1 MKRAE
6 EAGSVTLRPATLDD
20 QTFLLEVYASTRN
33 DELNVVDWDDNQ
45 KQAFISMQFNT
56 QRQLYG
62 LRYPQADS
70 SIILLDDQ
78 PIGRMLVDRTEDE
91 ILLVDIAVLPAYRNA
106 GIGTSLIRKLK
117 GEAAAAEKPVR
128 LHVFQS
134 SPAVRLYERLGF
146 STVSSDSAYLEMAW
160 VPDDR
165 NQVIIP
171 YRISPYVHLI
181 ESRLVPGIIRRGVFH
196 QFTGEVL
203 EPSERV
209 RSLLFA
215 AKLGNRISFTEEDLN
230 NLAEDGAQIRQLIAK
245 EFLIT
250 EGYDPLTPFVNQYVV
265 RPMQNPALAYA
276 SDAGE
281 MLLVRTSMAHRVYS
295 PRTDELP
302 AIIEEKMTDI
312 ATRIFLAADSTR
324 TLREIFGLESANI
337 LEEPGVRQAVDF
349 LTSPER
355 QLIKFTRST
364 EDLGDP
370 RNPCNT
376 VPRNLYHSSS
386 WDSQPHEGSS
396 SSIIDF
402 HLHGI
407 EDAWWEFDLIETTV
421 NHSFRFPNEALGG
434 LDYGSRFCLSVLKP
448 ELLPLLGK
456 SDRLEVL
463 EVGGG
468 TGTFARSF
476 VREAKTVL
484 NGAELNYSILEL
496 SPALI
501 ESQRKL
507 LSEFS
512 PAIKHFQQDA
522 TRFDIPG
529 YKFDLV
535 IANEVIADFPTMVVR
550 RNESTSDKVQRWEGE
565 GAYYLERYDLSHEGA
580 PDSFLVNSGA
590 FEFIESAWRH
600 LSPGGTLIVSEYG
613 SATRYPTQCYHLNH
627 EEFSI
632 HFGHLTACAQKIG
645 FECRLCTLKEFLEM
659 DDQVW
664 ILNANEEGILCLN
677 HILEKYGRSLPFAV
691 ISKREFDKEFQ
702 AISEQIGL
710 TGVSF
715 SPLRQ
720 GLHCGPEPGD
730 FMVLIMTKPS

>member
-1 MKRAE
+1 MQASE
-6 EAGSVTLRPATLDD
+6 ESVTLRPVTPDD
-20 QTFLLEVYASTRN
+20 EAFLLQVYAGTRS
-33 DELNVVDWDDNQ
+33 DELDGLGWDDNQ
-45 KQAFISMQFNT
+45 KLAFVSMQFNA
-56 QRQLYG
+56 QRRCYSE
-62 LRYPQADS
+62 ADNK
-70 SIILLDDQ
+70 IILLNER
-78 PIGRMLVDRTEDE
+78 PIGRMLVGATEDE
-91 ILLVDIAVLPAYRNA
+91 ILLIDIAVLPEHRNA
-106 GIGTSLIRKLK
+106 GIGTSLIRNLLS
-117 GEAAAAEKPVR
+117 EAAAAEKPVR
-128 LHVFQS
+128 LHVFKYS
-134 SPAVRLYERLGF
+134 RAVHLYERLGF

-165 NQVIIP
+165 SQLIIP
-171 YRISPYVHLI
+171 YRMSPYVHLL
-181 ESRLVPGIIRRGVFH
+181 ESHLVPGIIQRGIFH

-203 EPSERV
+203 EPREGV

-215 AKLGNRISFTEEDLN
+215 AKLGNRVSFSEDDLT
-230 NLAEDGAQIRQLIAK
+230 NLAEDGAQIRQLIEK
-245 EFLIT
+245 EFLIPD
-250 EGYDPLTPFVNQYVV
+250 GYDPLTPFVNQYVV
-265 RPMQNPALAYA
+265 RPLQNPALAYV
-276 SDAGE
+276 SETGE
-281 MLLVRTSMAHRVYS
+281 RLLVRTSMAHRVYS
-295 PRTDELP
+295 PRRDELP

-312 ATRIFLAADSTR
+312 ATRIFLLADGTR
-324 TLREIFGLESANI
+324 TLREIFHTPGLEGANI
-337 LEEPGVRQAVDF
+337 LEEPGVRQALDF

-355 QLIKFTRST
+355 QLIKFTPTT

-370 RNPCNT
+370 HKPCNT
-376 VPRNLYHSSS
+376 VPRNLYHSLR
-386 WDSQPHEGSS
+386 WDSQPHQGSS
-396 SSIIDF
+396 NSIIDF

-434 LDYGSRFCLSVLKP
+434 LDYGSRFCLSALKP
-448 ELLPLLGK
+448 ELLPLVGR

-476 VREAKTVL
+476 IKEAKRVL
-484 NGAELNYSILEL
+484 NGAELNYHILDL

-507 LSEFS
+507 LAEFS
-512 PAIKHFQQDA
+512 PAIEHFQQDA

-529 YKFDLV
+529 HRFDLV
-535 IANEVIADFPTMVVR
+535 IANEVIADFPTSLVR
-550 RNESTSDKVQRWEGE
+550 RNESTSDKAQGWEGE
-565 GAYYLERYDLSHEGA
+565 GAYYLERYNLSDEDA

-600 LSPGGTLIVSEYG
+600 LSPGGMLIVSEYG

-632 HFGHLTACAQKIG
+632 HFGHLMACARKIG
-645 FECRLCTLKEFLEM
+645 FKCKLLPLKEFLEM
-659 DDQVW
+659 DDQVL

-677 HILEKYGRSLPFAV
+677 HILGKYGMSLPYAV
-691 ISKREFDKEFQ
+691 ISSTEFDKQFQ

-710 TGVSF
+710 AGVSF

-730 FMVLIMTKPS
+730 FMVLIMTRPS

>member
-1 MKRAE
+1 MQASE
-6 EAGSVTLRPATLDD
+6 ESVTLRAATPDD
-20 QTFLLEVYASTRN
+20 EAFLLQVYAGTRS
-33 DELNVVDWDDNQ
+33 DELDGLGWDDNQ
-45 KQAFISMQFNT
+45 KLAFVSMQFNA
-56 QRQLYG
+56 QR
-62 LRYPQADS
+62 RCYPEADNK
-70 SIILLDDQ
+70 IILLNQ
-78 PIGRMLVDRTEDE
+78 RPIGRMLVGRTEDE
-91 ILLVDIAVLPAYRNA
+91 ILLIDIAVLPEHRNA
-106 GIGTSLIRKLK
+106 GIGTSLIRNLLS
-117 GEAAAAEKPVR
+117 EAAAAEKPVR
-128 LHVFQS
+128 LHVFKYGR
-134 SPAVRLYERLGF
+134 AVHLYERLGF

-165 NQVIIP
+165 SQVVIP
-171 YRISPYVHLI
+171 YRLNPYVHFI
-181 ESRLVPGIIRRGVFH
+181 ESRLVPGIVRRGLFH
-196 QFTGEVL
+196 QVTGEVV
-203 EPSERV
+203 EPRETV

-215 AKLGNRISFTEEDLN
+215 AKLGNRISFSEKDLN
-230 NLAEDGAQIRQLIAK
+230 SLAEDGAQIKQLIEK
-245 EFLIT
+245 RFLIP

-265 RPMQNPALAYA
+265 RPLQNPALAYA
-276 SDAGE
+276 SDSGE
-281 MLLVRTSMAHRVYS
+281 ILLVRTSMARRVYS
-295 PRTDELP
+295 PRRDELP
-302 AIIEEKMTDI
+302 AIVEEKMTDI
-312 ATRIFLAADSTR
+312 ATRIFLLADGTR
-324 TLREIFGLESANI
+324 TLREILHTPGMESANI

-355 QLIKFTRST
+355 QLIKFTPST

-370 RNPCNT
+370 RSPCNT
-376 VPRNLYHSSS
+376 VPRNLYRSSG
-386 WDSQPHEGSS
+386 WDSQPHVASS

-434 LDYGSRFCLSVLKP
+434 LDYGSRFCLSILKP
-448 ELLPLLGK
+448 ELLPLPGK

-476 VREAKTVL
+476 IRQAKTVL

-501 ESQRKL
+501 ESQTKL

-529 YKFDLV
+529 YRFDLI
-535 IANEVIADFPTMVVR
+535 IANEVIADFPTTLVR

-565 GAYYLERYDLSHEGA
+565 GAHYLERFDLSHEDA
-580 PDSFLVNSGA
+580 PDPFLVNSGA
-590 FEFIESAWRH
+590 FEFIDSAWRH

-632 HFGHLTACAQKIG
+632 HFGHLMACAQKIG
-645 FECRLCTLKEFLEM
+645 FECRLFTLKEFLEM

-677 HILEKYGRSLPFAV
+677 HILEKYGRSLPYAV
-691 ISKREFDKEFQ
+691 ISKTEFDKQFQ

-710 TGVSF
+710 AGVSF

-720 GLHCGPEPGD
+720 SLHCGPEPGD
-730 FMVLIMTKPS
+730 FMVMIMTRPS